1 MSEETEKTPDQKN
14 SRWALPHVFVLLFG
28 IIVFAA
34 IMTWIL
40 PAGDFNRVTN
50 SAVQKIVQAGTYHL
64 VKAHPGGFFE
74 MFKCIYL
81 GMKDAAPVILFL
93 FIAYG
98 FIGLI
103 IGSGAFDGLVA
114 KLLRVVRGRMR
125 VLIIPLF
132 MTVIS
137 FASSTVGISEEKT
150 KTIFT
155 GGGGG
160 AGAMGYVAIVGLA
173 IVSCATAIG
182 YAGAFMNP
190 FTVGT
195 AQAIAE
201 LPIMSGSGFR
211 ILSHLAMIAVASLYT
226 IRYALK
232 VARNPQK
239 SLVYGTKNEF
249 AITEEEL
256 QKHPFTFRHIL
267 ILLVF
272 FAGVIALVYGCKYYG
287 WYFTELSA
295 LFMIMGL
302 ISAILVGWN
311 PNQIARSRE
320 KSFRDISAACM
331 MIGFARGILIVMQT
345 GHIMDTFVYGRFMP
359 LSALP
364 QLAAAEAMLIVHTL
378 LNFLIPSGSGQA
390 VVSMP
395 IMAPLA
401 DLLGMSRQLAVLCF
415 QIGDGLSNIMWPP
428 PTLPIACGIAGVSM
442 MKWWKF
448 FTPLFIMLVG
458 VQAIMVA
465 IGFVIGY

>member
-14 SRWALPHVFVLLFG
+14 CRWALPHVFVLLFG

-50 SAVQKIVQAGTYHL
+50 SAGQKIVQAGTYHL
-64 VKAHPGGFFE
+64 VKAHPVGFFE

-137 FASSTVGISEEKT
+137 FASSTVGISEEALPFIPIFVGI
-150 KTIFT
+150 TI
-155 GGGGG
+155 
-160 AGAMGYVAIVGLA
+160 AMGYDAIVGLA

-311 PNQIARSRE
+311 PNQIARSLE

-345 GHIMDTFVYGRFMP
+345 GHIMDTFVYGMFMP

-364 QLAAAEAMLIVHTL
+364 QLAAAEAMLIVQTL

-401 DLLGMSRQLAVLCF
+401 DLLCMSRQLAVLCF
-415 QIGDGLSNIMWPP
+415 QFGDGLSNIMWPTT
-428 PTLPIACGIAGVSM
+428 TLPIACGIAGVSM

>member
-50 SAVQKIVQAGTYHL
+50 SAGQKIVQAGTYHL
-64 VKAHPGGFFE
+64 VKAHPVGFFE

-137 FASSTVGISEEKT
+137 FASSTVGISEEALPFIPIFVGI
-150 KTIFT
+150 TI
-155 GGGGG
+155 
-160 AGAMGYVAIVGLA
+160 AMGYDAIVGLA

-226 IRYALK
+226 IA
-232 VARNPQK
+232 
-239 SLVYGTKNEF
+239 T
-249 AITEEEL
+249 
-256 QKHPFTFRHIL
+256 
-267 ILLVF
+267 
-272 FAGVIALVYGCKYYG
+272 
-287 WYFTELSA
+287 
-295 LFMIMGL
+295 
-302 ISAILVGWN
+302 
-311 PNQIARSRE
+311 RSR
-320 KSFRDISAACM
+320 
-331 MIGFARGILIVMQT
+331 
-345 GHIMDTFVYGRFMP
+345 
-359 LSALP
+359 
-364 QLAAAEAMLIVHTL
+364 
-378 LNFLIPSGSGQA
+378 
-390 VVSMP
+390 
-395 IMAPLA
+395 
-401 DLLGMSRQLAVLCF
+401 
-415 QIGDGLSNIMWPP
+415 
-428 PTLPIACGIAGVSM
+428 
-442 MKWWKF
+442 
-448 FTPLFIMLVG
+448 
-458 VQAIMVA
+458 
-465 IGFVIGY
+465 

>member
-50 SAVQKIVQAGTYHL
+50 SAGQKIVQAGTYHL
-64 VKAHPGGFFE
+64 VKAHPVGFFE

-137 FASSTVGISEEKT
+137 FASSTVGISEEALPFIPIFVGI
-150 KTIFT
+150 TI
-155 GGGGG
+155 
-160 AGAMGYVAIVGLA
+160 AMGYDAIVGLA

-195 AQAIAE
+195 AQAIAALSTGPRMN
-201 LPIMSGSGFR
+201 LPSR
-211 ILSHLAMIAVASLYT
+211 
-226 IRYALK
+226 K
-232 VARNPQK
+232 KNCK
-239 SLVYGTKNEF
+239 S
-249 AITEEEL
+249 
-256 QKHPFTFRHIL
+256 
-267 ILLVF
+267 
-272 FAGVIALVYGCKYYG
+272 
-287 WYFTELSA
+287 
-295 LFMIMGL
+295 
-302 ISAILVGWN
+302 
-311 PNQIARSRE
+311 
-320 KSFRDISAACM
+320 
-331 MIGFARGILIVMQT
+331 
-345 GHIMDTFVYGRFMP
+345 
-359 LSALP
+359 
-364 QLAAAEAMLIVHTL
+364 
-378 LNFLIPSGSGQA
+378 IPSPSVISSSSWSFSLGSLPW
-390 VVSMP
+390 SM
-395 IMAPLA
+395 AA
-401 DLLGMSRQLAVLCF
+401 
-415 QIGDGLSNIMWPP
+415 NITAGTLRNYPP
-428 PTLPIACGIAGVSM
+428 SL
-442 MKWWKF
+442 
-448 FTPLFIMLVG
+448 
-458 VQAIMVA
+458 
-465 IGFVIGY
+465 

>member
-50 SAVQKIVQAGTYHL
+50 SAGQKIVQAGTYHL
-64 VKAHPGGFFE
+64 VKAHPVGFFE

-103 IGSGAFDGLVA
+103 IGSGAFDGLV
-114 KLLRVVRGRMR
+114 
-125 VLIIPLF
+125 F

-137 FASSTVGISEEKT
+137 FASSTVGISEEALPFIPIFVGI
-150 KTIFT
+150 TI
-155 GGGGG
+155 
-160 AGAMGYVAIVGLA
+160 AMGYDAIVGLA

-287 WYFTELSA
+287 WDFTELSA

-311 PNQIARSRE
+311 PNQIARSLE
-320 KSFRDISAACM
+320 KSFRDISAA
-331 MIGFARGILIVMQT
+331 
-345 GHIMDTFVYGRFMP
+345 YGMFMP

-364 QLAAAEAMLIVHTL
+364 QLAAAEAMLIVQTL

-415 QIGDGLSNIMWPP
+415 QFGDGLSNIMWPTT
-428 PTLPIACGIAGVSM
+428 TLPIACGIAGVSM